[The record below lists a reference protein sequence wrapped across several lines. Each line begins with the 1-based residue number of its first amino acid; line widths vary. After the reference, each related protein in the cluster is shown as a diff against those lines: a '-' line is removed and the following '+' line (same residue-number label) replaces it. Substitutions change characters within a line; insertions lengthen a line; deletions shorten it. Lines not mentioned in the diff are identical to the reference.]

1 MMCGMSRPLGTAPH
15 RVAPR
20 ALAALFIVT
29 LAVFLLTA
37 QRSGGHMDYWTSNY
51 ASWHLVQTGT
61 PWIEGLTVPE
71 LDENSRRFVWVID
84 PAPNGHAVIGRSPGT
99 IVVAL
104 PAYAL
109 FGSPT
114 MTLIPA
120 ALTAALLAALSVLL

>member
-37 QRSGGHMDYWTSNY
+37 QRSGGHMDFWTSNY

-61 PWIEGLTVPE
+61 PWIEGVSIPG
-71 LDENSRRFVWVID
+71 LDDNPRRFFCVSE
-84 PAPNGHAVIGRSPGT
+84 PAPNGHTVIGRSPGT
-99 IVVAL
+99 IAVTL

-109 FGSPT
+109 IGSET
-114 MTLIPA
+114 MTLLPA
-120 ALTAALLAALSVLL
+120 AVTAALV